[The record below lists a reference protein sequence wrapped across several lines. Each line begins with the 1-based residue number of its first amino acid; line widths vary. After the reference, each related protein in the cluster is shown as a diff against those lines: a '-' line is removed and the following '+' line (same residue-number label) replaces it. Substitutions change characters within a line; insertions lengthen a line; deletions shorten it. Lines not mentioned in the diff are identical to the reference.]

1 VIAGQ
6 VTKRYARAAD
16 CRAALG
22 NYRFLTLC
30 RAGGYAEATAAVSGS
45 PWQARGNPA
54 GYSA

>member
-1 VIAGQ
+1 MIAGQ

-45 PWQARGNPA
+45 SWQARGNPA